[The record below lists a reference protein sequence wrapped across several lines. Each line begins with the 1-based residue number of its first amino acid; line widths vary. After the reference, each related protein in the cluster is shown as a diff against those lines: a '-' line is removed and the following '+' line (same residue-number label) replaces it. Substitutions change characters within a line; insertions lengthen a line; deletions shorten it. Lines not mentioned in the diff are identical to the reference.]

1 MRNESE
7 CIGGKLFNTGCTI
20 DRSGYFWI
28 DLSRS
33 TSVGTRKIANYACI
47 G

>member
-7 CIGGKLFNTGCTI
+7 IGGKSFKQDCTI
-20 DRSGYFWI
+20 NRSGYFWI

-33 TSVGTRKIANYACI
+33 ISVGTRKIANYACI